1 METRLQKHHDL
12 GGGSN
17 YLSDKVTQQMGV
29 QWTFL
34 GQVELEPWEPF
45 SRF

>member
-34 GQVELEPWEPF
+34 GQVERNREKVQ
-45 SRF
+45 R